1 MGSQYLIPFFLKKTM
16 VSQFRRGEHQPA
28 SEARLVLLQAPLRA
42 GALHPNWGFQGHR
55 EPRGGGLLGK
65 SREKSFDF

>member
-1 MGSQYLIPFFLKKTM
+1 MI
-16 VSQFRRGEHQPA
+16 SQFRRGEHQPA

-42 GALHPNWGFQGHR
+42 GSLHPNWGFQGHR

-65 SREKSFDF
+65 SRKKF